1 MDMVK
6 VSIIVPVY
14 QVSAYIERCM
24 RSVMSQTYPH
34 IECIIVNDASSDDG
48 MTKCR
53 EALDSYDGP
62 ITFRFMEHPENRGLS
77 AARNSGLGMATGD
90 YVYFLDSDDE
100 LLTDSIEKLVAPVI
114 NDSSIEV
121 VQGNY
126 ICQDHIYGR
135 SKTQCQKGVCKWQI
149 QDISGNQEIRFCYFK
164 KKQIPVT
171 AWNKLISRAFLMRN
185 QLRFIEGQLFED
197 ILWTFYMMK
206 SIKHMYLVP
215 DVTYIYY
222 KRRGS
227 IKDATPFHEVLS
239 HYGSIYNDIASHLTK
254 GSELLETHSY
264 SYGFCLFYLHNQRD
278 KNFQYAYKKFMKVL
292 SKDKLSVDRFL
303 LFGTHVLSRWTPIRY
318 LKRGI

>member
-1 MDMVK
+1 MK

-34 IECIIVNDASSDDG
+34 IECIIVNDATSDDG
-48 MTKCR
+48 MIKCR
-53 EALDSYDGP
+53 KVLATYDGP
-62 ITFRFMEHPENRGLS
+62 ISFRYVEHSENRGLS
-77 AARNSGLGMATGD
+77 AARNSGLDMATGD

-100 LLTDSIEKLVAPVI
+100 LLPDSIEKLVAPVL

-126 ICQDHIYGR
+126 ICPDTTYDHSKPQTQEGVHKWHVQDL
-135 SKTQCQKGVCKWQI
+135 
-149 QDISGNQEIRFCYFK
+149 SGSLKIRFCYFK

-171 AWNKLISRAFLMRN
+171 AWNKLISRTFLNRY

-264 SYGFCLFYLHNQRD
+264 SHGFCLFYLHNQRD
-278 KNFQYAYKKFMKVL
+278 RNFQYAYKKFMKVL
-292 SKDKLSVDRFL
+292 SKDKLSVDRLL
-303 LFGTHVLSRWTPIRY
+303 LFGTHVLTRWTPIRY
-318 LKRGI
+318 LKKGRI